1 MSTLNVICVK
11 WGTKYGPIY
20 VNRLFNMVKKNL
32 TKPFNFYCMT
42 DDATGLTHDI
52 RVLPIADTSLSGWWH
67 KLSLFKSGF
76 YGLQGTALYLDLDV
90 VITGSLDP
98 LIDYEPEHFCIM
110 RDTGRNKWDKFNS
123 SIMRF
128 ELGTLNYVWDGFVY
142 NQKWIADNME
152 GDQDWI
158 GLLVPS
164 ALTYPEKW
172 VVSYKKHCHAQ
183 GWSMLGL
190 GEWLMKKDWIKP
202 QGMAVLPS
210 DARVVV
216 FHGLPN
222 PQDVIQTSY
231 KQWKK
236 APWIQNYW
244 N

>member
-1 MSTLNVICVK
+1 MRTLNVICVK
-11 WGTKYGPIY
+11 WGTKYGSIY

-67 KLSLFKSGF
+67 KLSLFKSDF

-128 ELGTLNYVWDGFVY
+128 ELGTLN
-142 NQKWIADNME
+142 
-152 GDQDWI
+152 
-158 GLLVPS
+158 
-164 ALTYPEKW
+164 
-172 VVSYKKHCHAQ
+172 
-183 GWSMLGL
+183 LG
-190 GEWLMKKDWIKP
+190 
-202 QGMAVLPS
+202 
-210 DARVVV
+210 RVC
-216 FHGLPN
+216 
-222 PQDVIQTSY
+222 I
-231 KQWKK
+231 
-236 APWIQNYW
+236 
-244 N
+244 